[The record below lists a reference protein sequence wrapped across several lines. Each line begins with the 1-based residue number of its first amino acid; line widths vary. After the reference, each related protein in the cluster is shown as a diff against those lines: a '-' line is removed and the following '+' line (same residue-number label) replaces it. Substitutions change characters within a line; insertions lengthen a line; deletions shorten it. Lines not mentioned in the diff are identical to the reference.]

1 MYADRRVGLSEEK
14 VYADRRAGFSE
25 ERGLTYET
33 VERLE
38 REDW

>member
-14 VYADRRAGFSE
+14 VYAERRAGFSE

-38 REDW
+38 GEDW